1 MLKKWRESL
10 QQDTVLF
17 LPRNTTKGI
26 FPPRPTY
33 GSVMSACLSESQ
45 LFLFE
50 FLHFCSFR
58 YWLKSGHA
66 PLMLRGHLLTHQCS
80 CLSTMCLTSIANYR
94 SLSMDFSHHL
104 FHLHYPGSCR
114 DLQLACSVVFLLN
127 SCMVVLK
134 HPSESV

>member
-33 GSVMSACLSESQ
+33 GSVMSACLSESK

-80 CLSTMCLTSIANYR
+80 CLFTMCLTSIANYGN
-94 SLSMDFSHHL
+94 LSMDFSRHL
-104 FHLHYPGSCR
+104 SSPLFWKLQRSPACLFCCFSLKLLHSCP
-114 DLQLACSVVFLLN
+114 QAPF
-127 SCMVVLK
+127 
-134 HPSESV
+134 

>member
-50 FLHFCSFR
+50 FLHFYFFR
-58 YWLKSGHA
+58 YWLKTGHA
-66 PLMLRGHLLTHQCS
+66 PLMFRGHLLTHQCS
-80 CLSTMCLTSIANYR
+80 CLSIMWLTSIANCG
-94 SLSMDFSHHL
+94 SLTQMAWIFLVISFISIFLEAAEISSLPVLLFFS
-104 FHLHYPGSCR
+104 
-114 DLQLACSVVFLLN
+114 
-127 SCMVVLK
+127 
-134 HPSESV
+134 